1 MIAYPHSRFH
11 LLLVAHS
18 SHPVRRLVP
27 MFTQGLSQALASHP
41 LTGELSQTATVAP
54 RRGATHEQTLS
65 KVLEN
70 MRSYQERQL
79 QHRMGSHHP
88 RILVRSEAREIWL
101 GFSQGHDS
109 RILGLLNLNNLQ
121 MCILQFKFVMALS
134 PSPHRLSGRR
144 TTKRVVV
151 SHCKANEGAVS
162 EGRVDGGASLIDCD
176 EDVAEFEFGVER
188 WEMGG

>member
-1 MIAYPHSRFH
+1 
-11 LLLVAHS
+11 
-18 SHPVRRLVP
+18 

-54 RRGATHEQTLS
+54 RRSATHEQTLS
-65 KVLEN
+65 KALEN

-88 RILVRSEAREIWL
+88 RILVRSEACEIWL

-134 PSPHRLSGRR
+134 PSPH
-144 TTKRVVV
+144 
-151 SHCKANEGAVS
+151 
-162 EGRVDGGASLIDCD
+162 
-176 EDVAEFEFGVER
+176 
-188 WEMGG
+188 